1 MQIEAKKELD
11 NQREKDFQAMK
22 GKGSNPNKNLIY
34 PKFAFDERIKIYREV
49 DPPPPSLFVG
59 LGFTDVKELFSN
71 NDSDSPLGKIKLS
84 KSFSK
89 LFFANLYYRW
99 K

>member
-1 MQIEAKKELD
+1 
-11 NQREKDFQAMK
+11 MK

-49 DPPPPSLFVG
+49 DPSPPSLFVG

-71 NDSDSPLGKIKLS
+71 NDRDNSIGKIKLS

-89 LFFANLYYRW
+89 I
-99 K
+99 